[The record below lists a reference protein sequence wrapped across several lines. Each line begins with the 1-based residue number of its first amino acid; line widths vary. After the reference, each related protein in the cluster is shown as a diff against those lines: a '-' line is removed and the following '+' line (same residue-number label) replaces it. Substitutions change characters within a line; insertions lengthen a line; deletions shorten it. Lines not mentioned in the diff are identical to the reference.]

1 MDLLKQIKD
10 KVTSNPDWS
19 GARGLQSVL
28 THIEIAERYHHRA
41 KADRDEHLY
50 TDVIYRTNHAF
61 EGILKEAYV
70 VLAEK
75 PADKLTP
82 HEIEEYLLSSKALRG
97 MVIDLLKNYRQ
108 HWRNPSTH
116 DYQLFFSE
124 QESYLAIVT
133 VSAFVSILL
142 DQMLEK
148 VAYVAKF
155 RELENEAFLARDRIE
170 DFAELP
176 PVEKVWRVIESY
188 ASHYLKNFAAMS
200 LYSRSTANA
209 QLAAFIAK
217 VAPELS
223 VEQEVVVANTDQEFI
238 FDLVVADNA
247 TRVVVETREPR
258 SRDVTEAHVISD
270 AAISQLAAR
279 LRAAGLNCG
288 VIFFYPGA
296 PDEIPIA
303 TTSSTAWPKDL
314 SLREVYGADP
324 SEFPDDEHEKPVSLV
339 EE

>member
-41 KADRDEHLY
+41 KAERDEHLY

-70 VLAEK
+70 VLADK

-82 HEIEEYLLSSKALRG
+82 NEIEAYLLSSKALRG
-97 MVIDLLKNYRQ
+97 RVVDLLKNYRQ

-148 VAYVAKF
+148 IAYIAKF
-155 RELENEAFLARDRIE
+155 QALKNEARLARDRIKN
-170 DFAELP
+170 FSELP
-176 PVEKVWRVIESY
+176 PVEKVWRVIASY
-188 ASHYLKNFAAMS
+188 ADHYLKNFVTMS
-200 LYSRSTANA
+200 QYSRSTSNA

-223 VEQEVVVANTDQEFI
+223 VEQEVSVANADQEFM
-238 FDLVVADNA
+238 FDLVVTDNG

-258 SRDVTEAHVISD
+258 SHDSTEAHFISD
-270 AAISQLAAR
+270 AAVSQLAAR
-279 LRAAGLNCG
+279 LRAAGLNSG

-296 PDEIPIA
+296 PDEIPI
-303 TTSSTAWPKDL
+303 TTTASSTWPKDL
-314 SLREVYGADP
+314 NLREVYGADP
-324 SEFPDDEHEKPVSLV
+324 SEFPEEEHEEPVSLV